1 VALREYER
9 FVERGTGQGR
19 RDGFYDLKDQPF
31 LGHEAFVENVHRNLY
46 EQPQFVYDIPLAEIV
61 SEVSSALDISTDF
74 LCSPNRNR
82 EGALGRAV
90 VGYVGR
96 KLGGHQIRRI
106 AEHFKRD
113 PVVMSQGTK
122 RLEDKLGDG
131 EGFAK
136 TISNIERSLIRNSS
150 RRILI

>member
-1 VALREYER
+1 
-9 FVERGTGQGR
+9 
-19 RDGFYDLKDQPF
+19 
-31 LGHEAFVENVHRNLY
+31 
-46 EQPQFVYDIPLAEIV
+46 
-61 SEVSSALDISTDF
+61 
-74 LCSPNRNR
+74 
-82 EGALGRAV
+82 LGRAV

-131 EGFAK
+131 EEFAK